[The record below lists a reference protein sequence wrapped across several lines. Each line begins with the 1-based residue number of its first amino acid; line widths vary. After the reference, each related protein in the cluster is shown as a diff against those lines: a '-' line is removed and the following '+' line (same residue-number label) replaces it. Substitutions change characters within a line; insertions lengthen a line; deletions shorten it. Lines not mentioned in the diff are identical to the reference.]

1 MSNGVNN
8 RVSEAPVLEV
18 EIWSDVVCPWCYIG
32 KRKFE
37 DGLTQ
42 FRQKHPEVEVSVS
55 YRAFQL
61 DPTAPPGVS
70 QKVFDVYAK
79 KFGGPEKAQE
89 ILDHVTREAAAVGI
103 EFDMHNAQRANT
115 LVAHQL
121 LAMAQGVG
129 KQLELKERL
138 MKAYF
143 CEGEAI
149 GDPDVL
155 VRLASEVGIE
165 PETTQGWLDSGQG
178 LRDVAQQL
186 EAAAEMGI
194 SSVPTVVI
202 NRVFGVPGAQTPEY
216 FVRILEKMVERT
228 AENLAEKTVD

>member
-1 MSNGVNN
+1 MSD
-8 RVSEAPVLEV
+8 SPISTPVLEI

-37 DGLTQ
+37 EGLAL
-42 FRQKHPEVEVSVS
+42 FRARHPDVEVAVS

-70 QKVFDVYAK
+70 QKVFEVYAK
-79 KFGGPEKAQE
+79 KFGGPDKANE
-89 ILDHVTREAAAVGI
+89 ILAHVTREAAAVGI
-103 EFDMHNAQRANT
+103 DFDMDNAQRANT

-121 LAMAQGVG
+121 LAMAEGLG
-129 KQLELKERL
+129 KQLVLKERL

-143 CEGEAI
+143 CEGEAV

-165 PETTQGWLDSGQG
+165 PETTQGWLDSGEG
-178 LRDVAQQL
+178 LRKVAKQL

-194 SSVPTVVI
+194 SSVPTFVI
-202 NRVFGVPGAQTPEY
+202 NRAFGVPGAQTPEY
-216 FVRILEKMVERT
+216 FVRIFEKM
-228 AENLAEKTVD
+228 AEKLIEDS